1 MKVTELKDAERVP
14 IQLDAR
20 KMCVRQD
27 VELIHLNFGPGE
39 ALEKH
44 VNPFD
49 VIFYVLE
56 GSGELEIAEEK
67 QQILKDSTIEVPAN
81 LMRSW
86 KNNGEGN
93 LRILVIKV
101 LNK

>member
-1 MKVTELKDAERVP
+1 MKVTDLQDAERVP

-20 KMCVRQD
+20 KMCVRPD
-27 VELIHLNFGPGE
+27 VELIHLHFGPGE
-39 ALEKH
+39 ALAKH
-44 VNPFD
+44 ANPFD

-56 GSGELEIAEEK
+56 GSGELEIEEEK
-67 QQILKDSTIEVPAN
+67 RQIGINSSIEVPAN
-81 LMRSW
+81 LMRGW

-101 LNK
+101 LK